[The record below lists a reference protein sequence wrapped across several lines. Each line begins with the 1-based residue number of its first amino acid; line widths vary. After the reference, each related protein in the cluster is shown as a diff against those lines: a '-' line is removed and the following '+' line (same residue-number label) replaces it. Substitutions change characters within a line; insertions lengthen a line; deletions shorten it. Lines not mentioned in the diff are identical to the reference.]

1 MRRTQFVFGCLLSLV
16 LAGLSLAASAP
27 LLPGEPAAPAAPAA
41 LPAAA
46 AEVPASPPALAPATP
61 APLAPATPAA
71 PAPASPAAQPVYPY
85 TGYVNADL
93 VNVRCGPGLYYYP
106 LAAVSKS
113 TRVVVESE
121 SNGWLALRPPEGV
134 YGLVR
139 KSDLTIGQSGASGT
153 VSAPSARVYASSPTA
168 KRRWCVMAT
177 IRQGDTVQVLG
188 PAEGEW
194 VRVAPPADARVYV
207 VDQYV
212 AASGLPD
219 VPPDKPAVSIDV
231 EPPQTDPLVE
241 VFKKAEADLRA
252 ELAKDVPERDFEPV
266 AAQFKDVAEKAEKAY
281 LKDAAQ
287 RRLVHIAAL
296 AEQQAEYV
304 RVTSLADNLDS
315 RLADIKTRWADKQ
328 TEARHEKSLQR
339 SDFLV
344 TGCVAKLESL
354 EEIDYPIK
362 YKLVDQNNRPLV
374 VLKSTAYDLGKYVGK
389 IVGVRGTKTYLKE
402 WRINLVTVDDLE
414 VLEE

>member
-1 MRRTQFVFGCLLSLV
+1 MRRTRFVFGCLLSLM

-27 LLPGEPAAPAAPAA
+27 LLPGERAAPAA
-41 LPAAA
+41 L
-46 AEVPASPPALAPATP
+46 VPASP
-61 APLAPATPAA
+61 APLTPATPAA
-71 PAPASPAAQPVYPY
+71 LVPVTPAPSPVYPY

-106 LAAVSKS
+106 LAALSKS
-113 TRVVVESE
+113 SRVIVESE

-177 IRQGDTVQVLG
+177 LRQGDTVQVLG
-188 PAEGEW
+188 PAEGEL
-194 VRVAPPADARVYV
+194 VRIASPADARVYV

-212 AASGLPD
+212 AASGTPD
-219 VPPDKPAVSIDV
+219 VAPDKPAVPIDV
-231 EPPQTDPLVE
+231 EPPQTEPLVE
-241 VFKKAEADLRA
+241 AFKKAEADLRA

-281 LKDAAQ
+281 LKNAAQ
-287 RRLVHIAAL
+287 RRLAHIAAL

-304 RVTSLADNLDS
+304 RVASLADNLDS

-328 TEARHEKSLQR
+328 TEARHEKGLQR

-354 EEIDYPIK
+354 EDVDYPIK

-374 VLKSTAYDLGKYVGK
+374 VLKSTTYDLGKYVGK

-402 WRINLVTVDDLE
+402 WRINLVTVDDME